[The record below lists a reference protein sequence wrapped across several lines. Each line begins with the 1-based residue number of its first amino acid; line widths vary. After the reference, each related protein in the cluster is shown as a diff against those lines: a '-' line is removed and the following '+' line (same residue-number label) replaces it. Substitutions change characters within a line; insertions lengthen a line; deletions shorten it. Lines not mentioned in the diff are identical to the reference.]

1 MINPFFN
8 RRLATTRK
16 PSAPA
21 QAKAPAPAPA
31 RLAASVPARQAPAP
45 IRAMPIAD
53 ATRVA
58 AANPAIMK
66 AMIGAMEAQLGGA
79 MRQLKAPQYVQD
91 ASTALVDALKKWGAE
106 METAKT
112 NPPQAGQEGMEKP

>member
-21 QAKAPAPAPA
+21 QAKAPAPVPA

-53 ATRVA
+53 ATRDV
-58 AANPAIMK
+58 
-66 AMIGAMEAQLGGA
+66 
-79 MRQLKAPQYVQD
+79 LKAVEFLEDPFQ
-91 ASTALVDALKKWGAE
+91 
-106 METAKT
+106 AK
-112 NPPQAGQEGMEKP
+112 EGDTKLTVKLPLIIGGIAR